1 MIPPRSSSCTD
12 AWTRSRSTTVA
23 SLRPSGCCSLCHREK
38 GSHIRDPGYPLCK
51 LQCTQKRC
59 FSASMA
65 APLSIRDLSPGSLQ
79 KGSNVVQEFCGPG
92 HRSCLES
99 QCWVTSKLGGG
110 TEPHPSPSSGHSEV
124 LLHDPPRMPTVAP
137 SWAEGKAWAQKFNE
151 SQCSFAVAEMNPSAL
166 SGDRLPGASDPILAT
181 LNWRQRERIKGKMI

>member
-1 MIPPRSSSCTD
+1 MVCCCDSSPEFILHRCLETFQKHHSCLTLPVRMLLLTSHGEGWSYLRS
-12 AWTRSRSTTVA
+12 
-23 SLRPSGCCSLCHREK
+23 
-38 GSHIRDPGYPLCK
+38 GYPLCK
-51 LQCTQKRC
+51 PQCTQKRC

-99 QCWVTSKLGGG
+99 QCWFTSKLGGG
-110 TEPHPSPSSGHSEV
+110 REPTPSPSSGHSEV
-124 LLHDPPRMPTVAP
+124 LLHDPPRMPTAAP
-137 SWAEGKAWAQKFNE
+137 SWSEGKAWAQKLNE
-151 SQCSFAVAEMNPSAL
+151 SQDNAALLVAKMNPSAL

-181 LNWRQRERIKGKMI
+181 PSWRQR